1 MEIVVL
7 SGKGGTGKTT
17 VAIALSELMDKV
29 TRVDC
34 DVDAAN
40 MYMYYEGK
48 LVEKKPYMGNLVAF
62 VDYDK
67 CNRCGLC
74 TGYCEFDSIE
84 IGDVDKMTCEGCG
97 VCAIVCPQKAIEL
110 KPIKT
115 AEMTVREV
123 HNGKIVSAEMHIGSE
138 GSGKLIAKLKKL
150 AKEHTKEGEDIIID
164 GSPGIGCP
172 VISSVTGSDLALM
185 VVEPTKS
192 GLSDYLRVQD
202 LCDHFDIQTMV
213 CINKYD
219 INLEIS
225 NEIEAFCKRNDI
237 ALVGKIPFDDT
248 VLKSIEE
255 LKPLVQYPESSA
267 AKAVVEMWENIKRK
281 LEE

>member
-40 MYMYYEGK
+40 MYLYYEGK

-84 IGDVDKMTCEGCG
+84 IGDVDQMTCEGCG

-115 AEMTVREV
+115 AEMTVREIR
-123 HNGKIVSAEMHIGSE
+123 NGKIVSAEMNIGSE

-150 AKEHTKEGEDIIID
+150 AKDHTKEGEDIIID

-192 GLSDYLRVQD
+192 GLSDYLRVQE
-202 LCDHFDIQTMV
+202 LCDHFDIRSMV

-225 NEIEAFCKRNDI
+225 NEIEDFCERNDI

-248 VLKSIEE
+248 VLRSIEE
-255 LKPLVQYPESSA
+255 LKPLVQYPESHA
-267 AKAVVEMWENIKRK
+267 AKAVVEMWGNIKRK

>member
-17 VAIALSELMDKV
+17 VAIALSELMDRV

-110 KPIKT
+110 KLIKT

-150 AKEHTKEGEDIIID
+150 AKDHTKEGEDIIID

-192 GLSDYLRVQD
+192 GLSDYMRVQE

-225 NEIEAFCKRNDI
+225 NEIEAFCERNDI

-248 VLKSIEE
+248 VLRSIEE

>member
-150 AKEHTKEGEDIIID
+150 AKDHTKEGEDIIID

>member
-17 VAIALSELMDKV
+17 VAIALSELMAKV

-40 MYMYYEGK
+40 MHLYYDGK
-48 LVEKKPYMGNLVAF
+48 LIEKRPYMGNLVAF
-62 VDYDK
+62 VDYDR

-84 IGDVDKMTCEGCG
+84 IGDVNQMTCEGCG
-97 VCAIVCPQKAIEL
+97 VCAIVCPQKAIKL
-110 KPIKT
+110 KSIKT

-123 HNGKIVSAEMHIGSE
+123 HNGKIVSAEMQIGSE
-138 GSGKLIAKLKKL
+138 GSGKLISQLKKL
-150 AKEHTKEGEDIIID
+150 AKDHTKAGENVIMD

-192 GLSDYLRVQD
+192 GLSDYLRVQE
-202 LCDHFDIQTMV
+202 LCDHFDIKSMV

-219 INLEIS
+219 INLEITG
-225 NEIEAFCKRNDI
+225 EIEDFCSRNDI

-255 LKPLVQYPESSA
+255 LKPLVHYSESPA
-267 AKAVVEMWENIKRK
+267 ARAVVEMWENMQRK

>member
-17 VAIALSELMDKV
+17 VAIALSELMERV
-29 TRVDC
+29 TRIDC

-40 MYMYYEGK
+40 MQLYYEGK
-48 LVEKKPYMGNLVAF
+48 LIEKRPYMGNLVAF
-62 VDYDK
+62 VDEDR

-74 TGYCEFDSIE
+74 TRYCKFDSIDT
-84 IGDVDKMTCEGCG
+84 GDVDTMKCEGCG

-110 KPIKT
+110 KPIKS
-115 AEMTVREV
+115 AEIMVREV
-123 HNGKIVSAEMHIGSE
+123 HNGKLVSSEMEVGSE
-138 GSGKLIAKLKKL
+138 GSGKLIAKLKKV
-150 AKEHTKEGEDIIID
+150 ARDHTKNGETILID

-172 VISSVTGSDLALM
+172 VISSITGSDLALM

-192 GLSDYLRVQD
+192 GLSDYLRVQE
-202 LCDHFDIQTMV
+202 LCDHFGIRSMV

-219 INLEIS
+219 INLDIS
-225 NEIEAFCKRNDI
+225 NEIEDYCERRGID
-237 ALVGKIPFDDT
+237 LVGKIPFDDT
-248 VLKSIEE
+248 VLESIES
-255 LKPLVQYPESSA
+255 LRPLVSYGDSIA
-267 AKAVVEMWENIKRK
+267 AEAVRQMRENIKRK

>member
-115 AEMTVREV
+115 ADMTVREA

-192 GLSDYLRVQD
+192 GLSDYLRVQE

-225 NEIEAFCKRNDI
+225 NEIEAFCERNDI

>member
-17 VAIALSELMDKV
+17 VAIALSELMDRV

-150 AKEHTKEGEDIIID
+150 AKDHTKEGEDIIID

-172 VISSVTGSDLALM
+172 VISSVTGSDLALI

-192 GLSDYLRVQD
+192 GLSDYMRVQE

>member
-40 MYMYYEGK
+40 MYLYYQGK
-48 LVEKKPYMGNLVAF
+48 IVEKRPYMGNLVAF

-84 IGDVDKMTCEGCG
+84 TGDVDQMTCEGCG

-115 AEMTVREV
+115 AEMIVREV
-123 HNGKIVSAEMHIGSE
+123 KNGKLISADMQIGSE
-138 GSGKLIAKLKKL
+138 GSGKLIAQLKKV
-150 AKEHTKEGEDIIID
+150 AKDHTKSGETIVID

-172 VISSVTGSDLALM
+172 VISSITGSDLVLM

-192 GLSDYLRVQD
+192 GLSDYLRVQE

-225 NEIEAFCKRNDI
+225 EEIESFCARNDI

-255 LKPLVQYPESSA
+255 LKPLVHYTESPA
-267 AKAVVEMWENIKRK
+267 AKAILDMWENIKRK